1 MNTIDSALEKHGLTQ
16 DELPKSLRN
25 KIAHLAELHEDIEAS
40 KKDLETEEDKE
51 VKEEMQETIAQGIN
65 FAKEL
70 EEEIVERIEELKAKD
85 NADDK
90 GQPEPAASTS
100 TPQAK
105 TDNQDKPKKSGAAL
119 GWIVGGVLLVL
130 TLGAVNT
137 MSKK

>member
-1 MNTIDSALEKHGLTQ
+1 MTIDSTLEKHGLTQ

-25 KIAHLAELHEDIEAS
+25 KIAHLAELHADIEAS
-40 KKDLETEEDKE
+40 KADLETEDDAE
-51 VKEEMQETIAQGIN
+51 VKGEMIDTIAQGGAY
-65 FAKEL
+65 AKEL
-70 EEEIVERIEELKAKD
+70 EEEIIERIEELKAKD
-85 NADDK
+85 DADDK
-90 GQPEPAASTS
+90 GQPAPAASTS

-105 TDNQDKPKKSGAAL
+105 TDNQGQPKKSGAAL

>member
-25 KIAHLAELHEDIEAS
+25 KIAHLKELHEDIDAS
-40 KKDLETEEDKE
+40 KADLETEDDAE
-51 VKEEMQETIAQGIN
+51 VKQEMQETIENGIA

-70 EEEIVERIEELKAKD
+70 EEEIVERISEFKAKD
-85 NADDK
+85 DDGN
-90 GQPEPAASTS
+90 GQPPAAASTS

-105 TDNQDKPKKSGAAL
+105 TDSQDKPKKSGAAL

-137 MSKK
+137 MAKK